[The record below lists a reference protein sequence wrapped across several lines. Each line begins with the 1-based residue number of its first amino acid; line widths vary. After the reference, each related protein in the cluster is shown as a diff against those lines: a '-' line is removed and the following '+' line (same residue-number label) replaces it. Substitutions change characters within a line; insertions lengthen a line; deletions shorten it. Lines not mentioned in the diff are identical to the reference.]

1 MFATVDHDL
10 HKYRRAALNPFF
22 SLQNVRKLQPV
33 IEERVTTMMKRIRD
47 FNKSEHVDFN
57 ESKHVL
63 NISWL
68 NAAFTS
74 GKFKE
79 T

>member
-1 MFATVDHDL
+1 MFATIDHDL

-33 IEERVTTMMKRIRD
+33 IQERVSTMLERIRD
-47 FNKSEHVDFN
+47 FKESEA
-57 ESKHVL
+57 VL

-68 NAAFTS
+68 DAAFTS
-74 GKFKE
+74 GKLG